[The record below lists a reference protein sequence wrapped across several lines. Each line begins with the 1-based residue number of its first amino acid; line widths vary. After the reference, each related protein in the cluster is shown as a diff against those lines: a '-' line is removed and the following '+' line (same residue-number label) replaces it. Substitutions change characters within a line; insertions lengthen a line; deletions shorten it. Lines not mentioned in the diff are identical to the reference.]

1 MVGVGDAR
9 GVGGAAA
16 GGWLGDNGGVS
27 RLFVVTGAPGA
38 GKSTV
43 VPELLRLG
51 AGGLVVMDMDEL
63 LDDDGGL
70 LGIKIADQAA
80 APHWPAYNSLW
91 LRITELVRRSGIPVL
106 LLGPLTPS
114 QLPEGRWLHLDC
126 PDDVRRTR
134 LAARGWS
141 DAEIE
146 DALQDAAELRKLVPP
161 SVDGAGTPEESARE
175 ILAWVKA

>member
-1 MVGVGDAR
+1 M
-9 GVGGAAA
+9 
-16 GGWLGDNGGVS
+16 
-27 RLFVVTGAPGA
+27 FVVTGAPGA

-63 LDDDGGL
+63 LDHEGRL
-70 LGIKIADQAA
+70 LGVKINEQAA
-80 APHWPAYNSLW
+80 APLWPAYNLVW

-134 LAARGWS
+134 LSARGWS
-141 DAEIE
+141 AEEIE
-146 DALQDAAELRKLVPP
+146 DAIHDAVELRMVVPR
-161 SVDGAGTPEESARE
+161 SVHGDGTPEDSARE
-175 ILAWVKA
+175 ILAWVKE

>member
-1 MVGVGDAR
+1 MSVK
-9 GVGGAAA
+9 
-16 GGWLGDNGGVS
+16 
-27 RLFVVTGAPGA
+27 TGQPQAPGA

-63 LDDDGGL
+63 LDDDGRL
-70 LGIKIADQAA
+70 LGVAIADAA
-80 APHWPAYNSLW
+80 AASRWPAYNALW

-141 DAEIE
+141 ADAIE
-146 DALQDAAELRKLVPP
+146 DAVRDAVELRELVPR
-161 SVDGAGTPEESARE
+161 SVGGDGTPEESARE